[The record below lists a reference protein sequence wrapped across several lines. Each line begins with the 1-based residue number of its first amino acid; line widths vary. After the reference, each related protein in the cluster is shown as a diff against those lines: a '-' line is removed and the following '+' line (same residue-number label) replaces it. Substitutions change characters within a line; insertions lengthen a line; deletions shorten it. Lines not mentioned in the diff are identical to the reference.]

1 MAKLYPVFPTETLLA
16 TKYDFILLNIASPF
30 VVLGNFKN

>member
-16 TKYDFILLNIASPF
+16 TKYDFILLNIVSPF
-30 VVLGNFKN
+30 VILGNFKN